1 MEVGGCI
8 PMSCLLLLL
17 PWHGSLGL
25 TSLGSLLSLMQAMGQ
40 WGEDGWESNHC
51 PLTLFWVGHGCDGR
65 AGKGIAEPAV
75 PGRHWGQL
83 WPMVA
88 VSTGLYKALVGVPST
103 FWVLPLGSARKALSA
118 SPPLTLKTGRV
129 FGMRVWGLRIVFS
142 EVVGQTA
149 KASKEG
155 AGRVRVRLN
164 G

>member
-1 MEVGGCI
+1 
-8 PMSCLLLLL
+8 
-17 PWHGSLGL
+17 
-25 TSLGSLLSLMQAMGQ
+25 
-40 WGEDGWESNHC
+40 
-51 PLTLFWVGHGCDGR
+51 
-65 AGKGIAEPAV
+65 
-75 PGRHWGQL
+75 
-83 WPMVA
+83 MVA